1 MLMMLWQVHER
12 RATTTNYMSQFISI
26 EDLQLQ
32 VMDKLR
38 VDPEFAGRKWRA
50 PSLTWLMYQF
60 QPRNSSLASSLMYS
74 GMCVHTML
82 CEQPVS
88 FAPSVAAAVDNRVR
102 CYVRS
107 KIIMLTRYMY
117 SGLMS

>member
-1 MLMMLWQVHER
+1 MMLWQVHER
-12 RATTTNYMSQFISI
+12 RATTTNYMSHFISI

-60 QPRNSSLASSLMYS
+60 QPRNISLASSLMYS

-82 CEQPVS
+82 CAQPIS

-102 CYVRS
+102 AYVKS
-107 KIIMLTRYMY
+107 IIIMLTCCMNA
-117 SGLMS
+117 GLTS